1 MCDAGPRSSVLS
13 FDIWG
18 DIVRHAW
25 LVERLV
31 TSRARTTWTRFPTRT
46 SSAGS
51 LVSSRRFCI
60 RTCPG
65 ARTLSFETRQGK
77 DQLEC
82 LIEPVY
88 GTMTL
93 RWTRDGYELLYL
105 DLTRVRG
112 VEADKFRGRESLV
125 AHFDEQT
132 GLRPLRIQIRPA
144 LHVSWG
150 TRDDA
155 DRPVSVEQQKLPL

>member
-1 MCDAGPRSSVLS
+1 MDPFPDEDELRELFG
-13 FDIWG
+13 
-18 DIVRHAW
+18 
-25 LVERLV
+25 VEPALLHPNVPWREN
-31 TSRARTTWTRFPTRT
+31 A
-46 SSAGS
+46 
-51 LVSSRRFCI
+51 
-60 RTCPG
+60 
-65 ARTLSFETRQGK
+65 LSFETRQGS

-93 RWTRDGYELLYL
+93 RWTRDGHELLYL

-125 AHFDEQT
+125 AYFDELT
-132 GLRPLRIQIRPA
+132 GLKPLRIQVRPA
-144 LHVSWG
+144 PHVSWG

-155 DRPVSVEQQKLPL
+155 DQPAGAGQEKLPL

>member
-1 MCDAGPRSSVLS
+1 MERRREACWNGWSLAREDDMDPFPDEDELRELFG
-13 FDIWG
+13 
-18 DIVRHAW
+18 
-25 LVERLV
+25 VEPALLHPNVPWREN
-31 TSRARTTWTRFPTRT
+31 A
-46 SSAGS
+46 
-51 LVSSRRFCI
+51 
-60 RTCPG
+60 
-65 ARTLSFETRQGK
+65 LSFEARQGT

-93 RWTRDGYELLYL
+93 RWSRDGHELLYL

-125 AHFDEQT
+125 AHFDELT
-132 GLRPLRIQIRPA
+132 GLKPLRVQVRPA

-155 DRPVSVEQQKLPL
+155 DQPAGAGQEKLPL

>member
-1 MCDAGPRSSVLS
+1 MDPFPDEDELRGL
-13 FDIWG
+13 FG
-18 DIVRHAW
+18 
-25 LVERLV
+25 VE
-31 TSRARTTWTRFPTRT
+31 P
-46 SSAGS
+46 S
-51 LVSSRRFCI
+51 LLHPNVPWREN
-60 RTCPG
+60 
-65 ARTLSFETRQGK
+65 ALSFEMRQGK

-105 DLTRVRG
+105 DLTRVHG

-144 LHVSWG
+144 VHVSWG

-155 DRPVSVEQQKLPL
+155 DRPVGAEQQKLPL